1 MDNELAV
8 IENKI
13 YEIRGTKVM
22 LDFDLA
28 ELYGIENRTLKQAVR
43 RNIERFP
50 EDFMFRLLPEE
61 ANRLISTG
69 RSQNVIPPGYN
80 IGVTTLFAFTESGVA
95 MLSSVLRSPLAIQVN
110 INIMRTFTK
119 MRQFILSQAGNE
131 TATRQEL
138 ERIKRQL
145 SEIAEDLES
154 NERDHETLFNAIA
167 EISLKLQLNRSNQDR
182 ITVKGFRK
190 DPEQNEQ

>member
-1 MDNELAV
+1 
-8 IENKI
+8 
-13 YEIRGTKVM
+13 
-22 LDFDLA
+22 
-28 ELYGIENRTLKQAVR
+28 
-43 RNIERFP
+43 
-50 EDFMFRLLPEE
+50 
-61 ANRLISTG
+61 
-69 RSQNVIPPGYN
+69 
-80 IGVTTLFAFTESGVA
+80 

>member
-1 MDNELAV
+1 MDNELVV

-80 IGVTTLFAFTESGVA
+80 IGATTLFAFTESGVA

-110 INIMRTFTK
+110 INIMRTFTR

-131 TATRQEL
+131 VATRQEL